1 MQGKAKTKCIV
12 NIRGTISLFQQNL
25 LCSGFYLN
33 KIADIKPLKKD
44 VCWNL
49 LNNDV

>member
-33 KIADIKPLKKD
+33 KIADIKP
-44 VCWNL
+44 
-49 LNNDV
+49 